1 MHDYHAISVLIEKL
15 LDIGEPIE
23 EVRIRVG
30 VDSSPDSL
38 QQAYQM
44 LTHDT
49 PLAGSH
55 LLVEERLDVRRCP
68 SCDEVWRV
76 TRDDVL
82 GHVIVC
88 PSCGAGC
95 SVDREAEIEVLE
107 VSAAHV

>member
-1 MHDYHAISVLIEKL
+1 M
-15 LDIGEPIE
+15 
-23 EVRIRVG
+23 
-30 VDSSPDSL
+30 
-38 QQAYQM
+38 
-44 LTHDT
+44 
-49 PLAGSH
+49 
-55 LLVEERLDVRRCP
+55 
-68 SCDEVWRV
+68 WRV